1 MVVHF
6 QVRYNVQ
13 RLLSKILI
21 PQNIN
26 FSYFIIIYFSKV
38 IKLIKNYCILLCKA
52 FFKTYLL
59 S

>member
-38 IKLIKNYCILLCKA
+38 IKLH
-52 FFKTYLL
+52 
-59 S
+59 